1 MTALKKTIEISKL
14 IINFLGFLFDEGVN
28 KDKIGKRLN

>member
-14 IINFLGFLFDEGVN
+14 IFNFLGFLFDEGVN